1 MSLIPAFVRNY
12 CSRSAARWPNR
23 RWSCRNLPAVDVSI
37 VTSGIFFCKARTC
50 LSPAVNT
57 PAAFV
62 SGIIPLN
69 TLALYVKKS
78 VCAIKGS
85 IVTAVKL
92 RLYKVTA
99 KLTKGV

>member
-1 MSLIPAFVRNY
+1 M
-12 CSRSAARWPNR
+12 
-23 RWSCRNLPAVDVSI
+23 DVSI
-37 VTSGIFFCKARTC
+37 VTLGIFFYKARIC

-69 TLALYVKKS
+69 TSALCVKKN
-78 VCAIKGS
+78 VCAIEGS

-92 RLYKVTA
+92 RLYKVIA
-99 KLTKGV
+99 ELTKGI